1 VAIAEGLTHF
11 VTEFSPEHP
20 EYSIDT
26 GPCTVCVLVWARFT
40 PRTDSQTLK
49 QLLDINLDCLT
60 RWKARRTQREIIPE
74 AYALAKA
81 DETRASSSVI
91 NDSSCQIPLELVARD
106 SRYVSIAEVASI
118 AEMRNSDGPVHA
130 ASFQSTESLKNNA
143 YIGPLL
149 FRNILT
155 LRPETILP
163 GGIPASKLLM
173 GDKIILLFGAGPDEP
188 DVIPLEDACSFIPYS
203 PESMA
208 AVQRGVAL
216 DAIPEG
222 Y

>member
-81 DETRASSSVI
+81 DET
-91 NDSSCQIPLELVARD
+91 RD